1 MKEIK
6 AYMRPFF
13 LDGTIE
19 HLEREGAKDIT
30 VIRVDA
36 IGAFADH
43 ESDRWHVIRKY
54 LEKYSAIAKLEIVCL
69 DEEADRF
76 MRIIYEHG
84 HTGERGDGRVFIQN
98 VERALNIRTGEEGD
112 EAL

>member
-6 AYMRPFF
+6 AYMRPTF

-36 IGAFADH
+36 IGALADH
-43 ESDRWHVIRKY
+43 EGDRWHLVRKY
-54 LEKYSAIAKLEIVCL
+54 SEKYSAIAKLEIVCL
-69 DEEADRF
+69 DEEAEHF
-76 MRIIYEHG
+76 MRIIQEHG
-84 HTGERGDGRVFIQN
+84 YTGERGDGRVFLVN
-98 VERALNIRTGEEGD
+98 VERAVQ
-112 EAL
+112 